1 MVIPQLNINE
11 IYEILKPLALFVAAM
26 SVYAIFIFRFY
37 RFLAAKDIFK
47 LDLAKHNHARF
58 KVVRKAVGLF
68 FYTTKYL
75 IMFPV
80 FAFFWFMVLAVL
92 LSFMSRDQQM
102 ENVMLVSMAIVGAIR
117 VAAYYNE
124 DLSRDLAKILPFAM
138 LGIMLIDSSILASLS
153 TSVSNIRQIGNNLEL
168 MLYYLI
174 LIVAMEFVL
183 RIIYS
188 IMSSLMS
195 YSDRL
200 QKDEA
205 EKKLTNSSEVAASH
219 SPETD
224 GAMQPGQGSQAPASA
239 SGS

>member
-11 IYEILKPLALFVAAM
+11 IYDILRPLALFVVAM

-47 LDLAKHNHARF
+47 LDVSKHNNSSF
-58 KVVRKAVGLF
+58 KLVKKTIGLGL
-68 FYTTKYL
+68 YIVKYM

-80 FAFFWFMVLAVL
+80 FAFFWFLVLAVL
-92 LSFMSRDQQM
+92 LSFMSKDQQV

-124 DLSRDLAKILPFAM
+124 DLSRDLAKISPFAM

-153 TSVSNIRQIGNNLEL
+153 TSISNIRQIGSNFEL
-168 MLYYLI
+168 ILYYLI

-183 RIIYS
+183 RFIYV

-195 YSDRL
+195 YSDGL
-200 QKDEA
+200 QKEEA
-205 EKKLTNSSEVAASH
+205 ETELLKGSETVASDSSV
-219 SPETD
+219 TD
-224 GAMQPGQGSQAPASA
+224 GAVQPGSQAPASA
-239 SGS
+239 SGP

>member
-1 MVIPQLNINE
+1 
-11 IYEILKPLALFVAAM
+11 
-26 SVYAIFIFRFY
+26 
-37 RFLAAKDIFK
+37 
-47 LDLAKHNHARF
+47 
-58 KVVRKAVGLF
+58 
-68 FYTTKYL
+68 
-75 IMFPV
+75 MFPV

-153 TSVSNIRQIGNNLEL
+153 TSVSNIRQIGNNIGL

-183 RIIYS
+183 RFIYVV
-188 IMSSLMS
+188 MSSLMS
-195 YSDRL
+195 YSDKL
-200 QKDEA
+200 QEEEA
-205 EKKLTNSSEVAASH
+205 EKELVKGSEVAASV

-224 GAMQPGQGSQAPASA
+224 GAVQQGSQAPASA
-239 SGS
+239 PGS

>member
-11 IYEILKPLALFVAAM
+11 IYDILKPLVLFVAAM

-47 LDLAKHNHARF
+47 LDLSKHNHANF
-58 KVVRKAVGLF
+58 KFVRKTIGLA
-68 FYTTKYL
+68 FYTVKYL

-80 FAFFWFMVLAVL
+80 FAFFWFLVLAVL
-92 LSFMSRDQQM
+92 LSFMSQDQQV

-138 LGIMLIDSSILASLS
+138 LGIMLIDSSILATVSA
-153 TSVSNIRQIGNNLEL
+153 SVANIKEIGSNFEL

-183 RIIYS
+183 RVIYVL
-188 IMSSLMS
+188 MSSLMS

-200 QKDEA
+200 QKEETEEELVKGSEA
-205 EKKLTNSSEVAASH
+205 GASVSS
-219 SPETD
+219 ETD
-224 GAMQPGQGSQAPASA
+224 GAVQPGSQAPASA

>member
-11 IYEILKPLALFVAAM
+11 IVDILKPLVLFVAAM

-47 LDLAKHNHARF
+47 LDLSKHNHASF
-58 KVVRKAVGLF
+58 KLLRKTIGLAL
-68 FYTTKYL
+68 YTIKYL

-80 FAFFWFMVLAVL
+80 FAFFWFLVLAVL
-92 LSFMSRDQQM
+92 LSFMSKNQQM

-138 LGIMLIDSSILASLS
+138 LGIMLIDSSILATLS
-153 TSVSNIRQIGNNLEL
+153 TSVANIRQIGSNFEL
-168 MLYYLI
+168 ILYYLI

-183 RIIYS
+183 RIIYLV
-188 IMSSLMS
+188 MSSLMS
-195 YSDRL
+195 YSDGL
-200 QKDEA
+200 QNEEA
-205 EKKLTNSSEVAASH
+205 EKELMKGHEVVVSD

-224 GAMQPGQGSQAPASA
+224 GAIQPGSQAPASA
-239 SGS
+239 PGS